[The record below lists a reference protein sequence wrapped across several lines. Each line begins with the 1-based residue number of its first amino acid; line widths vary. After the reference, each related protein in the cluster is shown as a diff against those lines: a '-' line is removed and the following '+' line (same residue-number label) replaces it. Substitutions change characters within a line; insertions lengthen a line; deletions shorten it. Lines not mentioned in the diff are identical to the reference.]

1 MEKSEQEIFQERKEK
16 VIRFLKEKKDWGV
29 YLILSV
35 IVLISFSIR
44 TRNISKLKDITT
56 KTWTLGPDLDPF
68 LFLRWA
74 KDIVA
79 HGSLPVW
86 DYMRY
91 VPLGYNTAGEMKLLS
106 YMIAWFYH
114 FLAFFSN
121 EVTVTYAAIIFPA
134 VMFVLTGIAFFLF
147 ARKIFYK
154 EDKKIANLIAL
165 IATAFFV
172 LMPSLLPRTIAGIP
186 EKESAAFFFMF
197 MAFYLFL
204 EAFTAKNFKKGILFG
219 ISAGIMTGLMAL
231 IWGGF
236 IFIFFAIPPT
246 ILLAFI
252 IGKIDLKKYL
262 IYVSWVITSFALMI
276 PFSTRYTIKILI
288 MSTSTGSAV
297 GVMGLVGISLIIMK
311 YKLLENVRRK
321 TKIPR
326 EIFALILSGLA
337 LLILVLI
344 TLGPSFILN
353 QVESIKNNLIQPMI
367 TRFGLTVAENK
378 QQYFIND
385 WKGSFGPI
393 FMNIPLYFWLF
404 FSGSVVLFYNLVKKL
419 KFKER
424 WILTISYL
432 TFLTCLI
439 FSRYASNSVLNGTS
453 GLSLLVY
460 FGGWLFFIGCF
471 GYVGLKRKY
480 PQYLQGYFTSL
491 GFMTLFTFLGFIF
504 NSLIFYFFGGI
515 FNILFAILLLIG
527 LNSYKDLD
535 LEFSYLLY
543 FLVLTL
549 GIIGARSGIRLIMVL
564 GAISPVAVA
573 FLIVKT
579 SQKWHKEKDETMKFF
594 MGIITIIILIA
605 SLFTLWA
612 YYESDK
618 AQATNFAPGSY
629 QWQWQK
635 AMGWIRENTPEDA
648 VFAHWWDYGYWL
660 QSIGERATILDG
672 GNAIVYWNHL
682 MGRHVLTGTDES
694 KALEFLYTH
703 NGTHLLIDST
713 EIGKYTA
720 YSSIGADENYDRFSW
735 ITTFFMNDKQTQET
749 ANETIYVYNG
759 RTAIDEDIIWEVN
772 GKKILFPKKNAG
784 IGAIILK
791 QNQDKDILQPEAIF
805 IYNNQQ
811 YRIPL
816 RYVYYNDEEYDFGSG
831 LESGI
836 FLFPKLDNLPN
847 GQQQINEIGALFYMS
862 KKTVHSQMARL
873 YLYNEKSDYFK
884 LVHSEDSLV
893 VESLKNQGIELND
906 FIYSSYCPQTNNF
919 CGPIKIWEISY
930 PKNMEVNPDYLLRNY
945 PNQEI
950 AMAKSGEYN

>member
-1 MEKSEQEIFQERKEK
+1 MEKSESEILRERKEK
-16 VIRFLKEKKDWGV
+16 VIKFLKEKKDWGV
-29 YLILSV
+29 YIILSF
-35 IVLISFSIR
+35 IVLVSFRIR
-44 TRNISKLKDITT
+44 TLNIDKLKDITT
-56 KTWTLGPDLDPF
+56 RTWTLGPDLDPF

-74 KDIVA
+74 KDIVK
-79 HGSLPVW
+79 HGSLPAW

-91 VPLGYNTAGEMKLLS
+91 VPVGYNTAGEMKLLS

-114 FLAFFSN
+114 FLSFFSN
-121 EVTVTYAAIIFPA
+121 EVTVTYAAIVFPA

-154 EDKKIANLIAL
+154 EDKIIRNIIAL
-165 IATAFFV
+165 IATSFFV
-172 LMPSLLPRTIAGIP
+172 LIPSLLPRTIAGIP

-236 IFIFFAIPPT
+236 IFIFLTIGPPVL
-246 ILLAFI
+246 IAFI
-252 IGKIDLKKYL
+252 IGKINWSKLF
-262 IYVSWVITSFALMI
+262 IYASWILTSFAIMI
-276 PFSTRYTIKILI
+276 PFSTRYTAKILI
-288 MSTSTGSAV
+288 MSTSTGSAL
-297 GVMGLVGISLIIMK
+297 GILGLVGISLIIMK
-311 YKLLENVRRK
+311 YRILENTRRK

-326 EIFALILSGLA
+326 EIFALILSGLV
-337 LLILVLI
+337 LLILVLVL
-344 TLGPSFILN
+344 LGPSFIFN
-353 QVESIKNNLIQPMI
+353 QIERVKNILIQPTI

-378 QQYFIND
+378 QPYFIND

-424 WILTISYL
+424 WILTLSYL

-439 FSRYASNSVLNGTS
+439 FSRYSAGSTLNGTN

-471 GYVGLKRKY
+471 GYVYYILYKKRELEILKK
-480 PQYLQGYFTSL
+480 F
-491 GFMTLFTFLGFIF
+491 
-504 NSLIFYFFGGI
+504 
-515 FNILFAILLLIG
+515 
-527 LNSYKDLD
+527 
-535 LEFSYLLY
+535 EFSYLLY

-549 GIIGARSGIRLIMVL
+549 GIIGARGGIRLIMVL

-573 FLIVKT
+573 FLIVKV

-594 MGIITIIILIA
+594 MGIITIVILV
-605 SLFTLWA
+605 SSVFTLWA
-612 YYESDK
+612 YYENDK
-618 AQATNFAPGSY
+618 ARAANFAPGPG

-635 AMGWIRENTPEDA
+635 AMQWVRENTPENA
-648 VFAHWWDYGYWL
+648 VFAHWWDYGYWV

-672 GNAIVYWNHL
+672 GNNIVYWNHL
-682 MGRHVLTGTDES
+682 MGRHVLTGTDEV

-703 NGTHLLIDST
+703 NGTHLLIDPT

-735 ITTFFMNDKQTQET
+735 ISSFFMDDKQTQET
-749 ANETIYVYNG
+749 VNETVFIYTG
-759 RTAIDEDIIWEVN
+759 RTATDDDIIWEID
-772 GKKILFPKKNAG
+772 GKEILLPKKSAG

-791 QNQDKDILQPEAIF
+791 QNQDKDLMQPEAIF
-805 IYNNQQ
+805 VYNRQQ

-816 RYVYYNDEEYDFGSG
+816 RYVYYNDKEYDFKSG
-831 LESGI
+831 LEAGI
-836 FLFPKLDNLPN
+836 FLYPKLDTLPN
-847 GQQQINEIGALFYMS
+847 GRQEINEIGALFYMS
-862 KKTVHSQMARL
+862 ERTVHSQMARL
-873 YLYNEKSDYFK
+873 YLYNEKSDYFE
-884 LVHSEDSLV
+884 LAHSEDSLV

-906 FIYSSYCPQTNNF
+906 FIYYQGF
-919 CGPIKIWEISY
+919 QGPIKIWEISY
-930 PKNMEVNPDYLLRNY
+930 PENIESNPDYLLMDY

-950 AMAKSGEYN
+950 AMATKGEYN